1 MKKLSKDA
9 FGGVLG
15 KDYVP
20 YVTDGK
26 TKKAGSTIILIIG
39 VILSVIFAASTAY
52 SGMKAGLTVAAGIP
66 GAIIGSGLISAF
78 YRSNKNILSK
88 NILQAMSTGGES
100 IASGMIFVFPA
111 IILIGGK
118 VNFLQGIFVGVAAVL
133 FSLGITALVQ
143 DYLLVEEH
151 GKLIYPEAMAISE
164 AIVASEAGGNSLKF
178 MGTGFGIGGVL
189 TAVTTSVF
197 GVVNNVISYTS
208 ESFYRWK
215 LDVEVNPLL
224 AGIGFIV
231 GLKVSLMMF
240 AGSVLAN
247 FGIAPLIGYFADMSN
262 SSASVW
268 NSADLLIKDMAI
280 TDISGSYV
288 KYIGAGM
295 MISGGIIG
303 AVKLIPTI
311 YTSFANTFKAR
322 NNTET
327 KKDAVGLIAL
337 LAGIVLVFI
346 LGILI
351 SKNILMA
358 LIGAVLSVILSLLF
372 IIVSARLAGTIGTS
386 NLPVSGMTIASLVIM
401 TLTFVLMGWTSKADT
416 TSLLLFATFVVITIS
431 VAGSYAQAQKVTFV
445 MGGNIKEVRNYF
457 ILSAIIGVI
466 IVTGVISLLSPQL
479 AITGDDAPFGLPQ
492 ANLMATLTTGI
503 MEGNLPWLMIIMGIV
518 MGIVF
523 FMLDLPVMTVAVGFY
538 LPIGTT
544 SIILV
549 GALAKIIVDLLSSRE
564 TEEVKEE
571 RITCGGSLSSGLI
584 AGGSIIGLIGII
596 LQVTGLVTVGTPTG
610 FLGSNTMAW
619 ILLII
624 LISCIILPLLSI
636 KGGSGNEE
644 TTKSS

>member
-9 FGGVLG
+9 FGGVAG
-15 KDYVP
+15 KNYIP

-26 TKKAGSTIILIIG
+26 TKKVGSTIILIIG

-66 GAIIGSGLISAF
+66 GAIIGSGLISTF

-100 IASGMIFVFPA
+100 IASGMIFVLPA
-111 IILIGGK
+111 IIIIGGK
-118 VNFLQGIFVGVAAVL
+118 VNFIQGIFVGVSAVL

-164 AIVASEAGGNSLKF
+164 AIVASDAGGNSLKF
-178 MGTGFGIGGVL
+178 MGIGFGIGGVL
-189 TAVTTSVF
+189 TTVTTSVLGLF
-197 GVVNNVISYTS
+197 NNVISYTS
-208 ESFYRWK
+208 ENFYRWK
-215 LDVEVNPLL
+215 LDIEVNPLL

-231 GLKVSLMMF
+231 GLKVSMMMF

-247 FGIAPLIGYFADMSN
+247 FAVAPLIGYFADMAN
-262 SSASVW
+262 SSEPVW
-268 NSADLLIKDMAI
+268 NSANLLIKDMSI

-303 AVKLIPTI
+303 ALKLIPTI
-311 YTSFANTFKAR
+311 YISFVNTFKAR
-322 NNTET
+322 NSNET

-346 LGILI
+346 LGIFI
-351 SKNILMA
+351 SKNIVMA
-358 LIGAVLSVILSLLF
+358 LTGAVLSLILSLLF

-445 MGGNIKEVRNYF
+445 MGGNINETRNYF
-457 ILSAIIGVI
+457 ILSAIIGVV

-479 AITGDDAPFGLPQ
+479 AIAGDNAPFGLPQ

-503 MEGNLPWLMIIMGIV
+503 MEGNLPWLMIIVGIV
-518 MGIVF
+518 MGVVF
-523 FMLDLPVMTVAVGFY
+523 FLLDLPVMTVAVGFY
-538 LPIGTT
+538 LPISTT

-549 GALAKIIVDLLSSRE
+549 GALVKVITDLLSLKE

-571 RITCGGSLSSGLI
+571 RITCGGSLASGLI

-596 LQVTGLVTVGTPTG
+596 LQVTGIVSVRTPSG
-610 FLGSNTMAW
+610 FLGSNMIAW
-619 ILLII
+619 ILLFVLII
-624 LISCIILPLLSI
+624 SIILPLLSI
-636 KGGSGNEE
+636 KGDNLNGDN
-644 TTKSS
+644 TDTD

>member
-9 FGGVLG
+9 FGGVAG
-15 KDYVP
+15 KNYIP

-39 VILSVIFAASTAY
+39 IILSVIFAASTAY

-66 GAIIGSGLISAF
+66 GAIIGSGLISTF

-100 IASGMIFVFPA
+100 IASGMIFVLPA
-111 IILIGGK
+111 IIIIGGK
-118 VNFLQGIFVGVAAVL
+118 VNFIQGIFVGIAAVS

-143 DYLLVEEH
+143 NYLLVEEH

-164 AIVASEAGGNSLKF
+164 AIVASDAGGNSLKY
-178 MGTGFGIGGVL
+178 MGIGFGIGGVL
-189 TAVTTSVF
+189 TTLTTSVL
-197 GVVNNVISYTS
+197 GLVNNVISYTS
-208 ESFYRWK
+208 ENFYRWK
-215 LDVEVNPLL
+215 LDIEVNPLL

-231 GLKVSLMMF
+231 GLKVSMMMF

-247 FGIAPLIGYFADMSN
+247 FAVAPLIGYFADMTN
-262 SSASVW
+262 SSEPVW
-268 NSADLLIKDMAI
+268 NSANLLIKDMAI

-303 AVKLIPTI
+303 ALKLIPTI
-311 YTSFANTFKAR
+311 YTSFVNTFKAR
-322 NNTET
+322 NNSET

-346 LGILI
+346 LGIFI

-358 LIGAVLSVILSLLF
+358 LTGAALSLILSLLF

-445 MGGNIKEVRNYF
+445 MGGNMNETRNYF
-457 ILSAIIGVI
+457 ILSAIIGVV

-479 AITGDDAPFGLPQ
+479 AIVGDNAPFGLPQ

-503 MEGNLPWLMIIMGIV
+503 MEGNLPWLMIIVGIV
-518 MGIVF
+518 MGVVF
-523 FMLDLPVMTVAVGFY
+523 FLLDLPVMTVAVGFY
-538 LPIGTT
+538 LPISTT

-549 GALAKIIVDLLSSRE
+549 GALVKVITDLLSLKE
-564 TEEVKEE
+564 TEKVKEE
-571 RITCGGSLSSGLI
+571 RITCGGSLASGLI

-596 LQVTGLVTVGTPTG
+596 LQVTGLVSLGTPSG
-610 FLGSNTMAW
+610 FLGSNMIAW
-619 ILLII
+619 ILLFVLII
-624 LISCIILPLLSI
+624 SIILPLLSI
-636 KGGSGNEE
+636 KGDNLNGDNAD
-644 TTKSS
+644 TD